1 MHQHSSHN
9 ASFLAQWIPLL
20 IFVLT
25 AITYACAAIVLK
37 QKGKSW
43 SYWRSLSFISGCVLV
58 GMAVSPSFMQ
68 WAYHDMRGHMVQHLL
83 IGMFAPIFLVLGAP
97 ILLTLKALPVRTAR
111 LLSYFLKSSLFY
123 YLAHPIVALLLNM
136 GGMFLLY
143 LTPLYNQSLTNPF
156 LHYIIHFHFL
166 VAGYLFTWSIIGL
179 DPVPRRPGLRLRLLV
194 LFVSMASHAFLS
206 KLLYAHLL
214 PSNSPHS
221 DDQVREAAKL
231 MYYWGDLSELFLV
244 IALFTLW
251 YQKRG
256 KPKYDL
262 SPLLP

>member
-1 MHQHSSHN
+1 MHQNSSHN

-20 IFVLT
+20 IFILT
-25 AITYACAAIVLK
+25 AITYVCAAIRLT

-58 GMAVSPSFMQ
+58 GIAVLPSLMQ
-68 WAYHDMRGHMVQHLL
+68 WAHHDMRGHMVQHLL

-97 ILLTLKALPVRTAR
+97 ISLTLKVLPVRTAR
-111 LLSYFLKSSLFY
+111 VLSSFLKSSLFY
-123 YLAHPIVALLLNM
+123 YLTHPIIALLFNI

-143 LTPLYNQSLTNPF
+143 LTPLYNQSLTNPS
-156 LHYIIHFHFL
+156 LHYVIHFHFL
-166 VAGYLFTWSIIGL
+166 VAGYLFTWSIIGQ

-206 KLLYAHLL
+206 KLLYAYLL
-214 PSNSPHS
+214 PSNSPHNEA
-221 DDQVREAAKL
+221 QLREAAKL

-244 IALFTLW
+244 IVLFTLW

-256 KPKYDL
+256 KSKYDL
-262 SPLLP
+262 SLLLP